1 MDARALQRFAIA
13 PFPMRAS
20 WCAISLRLIAGFGFV
35 EHGYAELSTSAD
47 AFIGVLHAT
56 GMPFAAVLRW
66 AIVVEVICDERLQDE
81 HGRNVADE
89 VRECR
94 RFASPQFAQGLV

>member
-1 MDARALQRFAIA
+1 MAT
-13 PFPMRAS
+13 PSFPP
-20 WCAISLRLIAGFGFV
+20 
-35 EHGYAELSTSAD
+35 
-47 AFIGVLHAT
+47 FIGVLHAIR
-56 GMPFAAVLRW
+56 MPFAAVLRW

-94 RFASPQFAQGLV
+94 RFASQFAQGLV